1 MRCKFLCV
9 LVTLLA
15 YQAGAQAASITI
27 DAATNIFLASTTG
40 EGGGLAPVANLL
52 TGQFLVF
59 SSVTGTTNCC
69 SGASSFDTNP
79 D

>member
-40 EGGGLAPVANLL
+40 KGAAWHLS
-52 TGQFLVF
+52 QI
-59 SSVTGTTNCC
+59 SSR
-69 SGASSFDTNP
+69 ASSWCSRA
-79 D
+79 